1 MLTVV
6 GATAAAVMVV
16 SYALEQRGRI
26 WIAVF
31 AAACAA
37 TAGYGIATEAWIF
50 ACLEAVWSVVAT
62 KRFLSHRSAHI
73 KP

>member
-16 SYALEQRGRI
+16 SYALEPRGRV

-37 TAGYGIATEAWIF
+37 TAIYGIATEAWIF
-50 ACLEAVWSVVAT
+50 AGLEAVWSVVAT
-62 KRFLSHRSAHI
+62 RRFLTHENPQI
-73 KP
+73 NP